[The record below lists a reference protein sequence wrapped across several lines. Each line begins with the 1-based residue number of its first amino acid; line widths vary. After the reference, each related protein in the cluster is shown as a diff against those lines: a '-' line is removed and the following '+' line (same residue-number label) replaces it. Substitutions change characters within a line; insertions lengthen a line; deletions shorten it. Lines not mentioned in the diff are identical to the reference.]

1 MIAGTSSA
9 LKSAATAM
17 PEPAAA
23 AAAAAAAPVK
33 KETDEGDDEPTQVE
47 REALTGVVDE
57 LMHGMFGAV
66 ALAVDGPAQ
75 GTPRQVVAARRK
87 RAREL
92 KEREERESQQQLARE
107 GA

>member
-17 PEPAAA
+17 PEPAA